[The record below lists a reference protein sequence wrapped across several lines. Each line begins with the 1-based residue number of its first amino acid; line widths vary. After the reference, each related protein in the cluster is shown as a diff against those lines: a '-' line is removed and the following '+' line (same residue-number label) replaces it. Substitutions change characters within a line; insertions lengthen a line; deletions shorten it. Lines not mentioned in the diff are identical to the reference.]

1 MEITEGGA
9 IFEENFLKNLFSL
22 VSLCLS
28 SSAKRL
34 GCIYKNVWKS
44 DIYLLCKALNYRCK
58 FCICKQLQGTKIYA
72 ELY

>member
-1 MEITEGGA
+1 MEVTKGGA

-22 VSLCLS
+22 VSLVCLS

-44 DIYLLCKALNYRCK
+44 DISSVV
-58 FCICKQLQGTKIYA
+58 
-72 ELY
+72 